1 PTRRRPVRGPA
12 STSARRRLAV
22 VLVAL
27 ALFAGATGAY
37 LLVGDTLRALRYATP
52 TPAVIADPGAGSPV
66 ATGPITPTRIHVPAI
81 GVRTIVEPAPATE
94 ELNPFTGEVVS
105 TFPVPGGPHTT
116 VWWEEGPMPGSDGL
130 AVVLGHARTSGSAV
144 FDDLP
149 DLAVGAPIGVTG
161 RSSDGTEVV
170 ARYVVADVVTGIS
183 KSDPDA
189 LRAVLAASPSG
200 AALALITC
208 SGEIDGELSSRED
221 NTVVF
226 ATLEAMYAP

>member
-1 PTRRRPVRGPA
+1 MLVTLG
-12 STSARRRLAV
+12 
-22 VLVAL
+22 VL
-27 ALFAGATGAY
+27 AGATGAY

-52 TPAVIADPGAGSPV
+52 APAVIADPGAGSPV

-94 ELNPFTGEVVS
+94 ALNPFTGEVVP

-116 VWWEEGPMPGSDGL
+116 VWWEEGPRPGSDGL
-130 AVVLGHARTSGSAV
+130 AVVLGHARASGSAV

-149 DLAVGAPIGVTG
+149 DLVAGVPIGITG
-161 RSSDGTEVV
+161 RTDDGREVV
-170 ARYVVADVVTGIS
+170 ARYLVADVVTGIS
-183 KSDPDA
+183 KADPDA
-189 LRAVLAASPSG
+189 LRAVMESPPPG

-226 ATLEAMYAP
+226 ASLDGIYAP

>member
-1 PTRRRPVRGPA
+1 MA
-12 STSARRRLAV
+12 AL
-22 VLVAL
+22 LLAL
-27 ALFAGATGAY
+27 ALVAGATGAY
-37 LLVGDTLRALRYATP
+37 LLAGDTLRALRYATP
-52 TPAVIADPGAGSPV
+52 APAVIVDPGAGSPV
-66 ATGPITPTRIHVPAI
+66 ATGPITPTRIHIPAI

-94 ELNPFTGEVVS
+94 EPNPFTGDVVS

-130 AVVLGHARTSGSAV
+130 AVVLGHTKAFGSAV

-149 DLAVGAPIGVTG
+149 DLDPGVPVGITG
-161 RSSDGTEVV
+161 RTAGGAEVI

-189 LRAVLAASPSG
+189 LRAVLESPPPG

-208 SGEIDGELSSRED
+208 SGEIDGRLSSRED

-226 ATLEAMYAP
+226 ATLEGTYTP